1 MPKHNPVDIQLDDLI
16 ELKKNAENFLLTQS
30 DKKALTGFG
39 NTYSPFKSRG
49 LDFQEVRAYQPG
61 DDIRQIDWHITA
73 KYGKP
78 FTKLYTEEKERSVFF
93 VIDLRANMH
102 FATHGDFKDVVAA
115 RLTAFIASMANHQQ
129 DKIGFLLLTDTGI
142 LSSGKPDMDMLSP
155 LLHNMVAPQKS
166 KSKAGSWTQLL
177 HLLTQLLPAGS
188 FVFLFSDFYDWQP
201 EYTTLLANISD
212 KNTFLLV
219 SIYDQL
225 ETKLPN
231 DTLSFSDG
239 KHTVIVS
246 AGDKKT
252 QQQFQSQWQHQQ
264 NYLQQIAHK
273 YEWGYLPIA
282 TDADYVR
289 TLIHFCF
296 GEIIHAT

>member
-1 MPKHNPVDIQLDDLI
+1 MPKHSPINIRLKDLI
-16 ELKKNAENFLLTQS
+16 ELKKDAENFLLAQS
-30 DKKALTGFG
+30 DRKALSGFG
-39 NTYSPFKSRG
+39 STYSPFKSRG

-78 FTKLYTEEKERSVFF
+78 FTKLYTEEKERTVFF
-93 VIDLRANMH
+93 VVDLRSNMH
-102 FATHGDFKDVVAA
+102 FATRGDFKSVVAA
-115 RLTAFIASMANHQQ
+115 RLAAFIASMASHQQ
-129 DKIGFLLLTDTGI
+129 DKIGYLLLTDAGI
-142 LSSGKPDMDMLSP
+142 LSGGKPDTDMLSP
-155 LLHNMVAPQKS
+155 FLNDMTASEDK
-166 KSKAGSWTQLL
+166 KARAGSWDKLL

-201 EYTTLLANISD
+201 EHSSLLANISD

-225 ETKLPN
+225 ETALPD

-239 KHTVIVS
+239 KNTVVIS
-246 AGDKKT
+246 AGDNKT
-252 QQQFQSQWQHQQ
+252 QKQFQTQWQQQ
-264 NYLQQIAHK
+264 QTHLQKIAHK
-273 YEWGYLPIA
+273 YEWGYLPVA
-282 TDADYVR
+282 TNEDYIT

-296 GEIIHAT
+296 GEIIYAT